1 MENETSNK
9 LKSKVNW
16 WKVAVY
22 VIGIVSLLAIG
33 FFVGRKTIEQPE
45 PDIVYVPGD
54 TVKIEIEK
62 PKPIKEVVDTAN
74 IIKDCVKNGI
84 FYDLFPEKIRDS
96 VVYVTLTKEDTAK
109 VFNDW
114 ATSRT
119 YSELLFDVDTLGKA
133 TFNAN
138 VQFNRLMSFDYEFV
152 PMEKQVTVVQPKP
165 KYSPFVAFGV
175 STLPSLNAMVG
186 AFHDDKW
193 GGAFTYQYDYLSN
206 KHIIGSMFLIKF

>member
-1 MENETSNK
+1 MLDN

-45 PDIVYVPGD
+45 PDVIYVPGD
-54 TVKIEIEK
+54 TVKIEIG
-62 PKPIKEVVDTAN
+62 KPIPVKEDVDTAS
-74 IIKDCVKNGI
+74 IIKNCVEAGV
-84 FYDLFPEKIRDS
+84 FYELFPEKVRDS
-96 VVYVTLTKEDTAK
+96 IVYITLTKEDTAK

-133 TFNAN
+133 TFNAE
-138 VQFNRLMSFDYEFV
+138 VQFNRLMLFDYEFV
-152 PMEKQVTVVQPKP
+152 PTVKQVTVVQPKP

-206 KHIIGSMFLIKF
+206 NHIIGSMFLIKF